1 MFGEALISAFVRLSI
16 IRESCVLRTVV
27 GITFQLFSLVASLVL
42 IHEHKYLKVS
52 QAIEMVSMATA
63 DYLATREQKQ
73 KPPVNLHC
81 INDPSLALARNPCS

>member
-1 MFGEALISAFVRLSI
+1 MFS
-16 IRESCVLRTVV
+16 VLWFEYPRSFS
-27 GITFQLFSLVASLVL
+27 FQFGSQPDPDTRA
-42 IHEHKYLKVS
+42 HVS
-52 QAIEMVSMATA
+52 QAVEMVSMAAT